1 MEHIATGCVWKNCC
15 GFGNLREEF
24 VEETW
29 IKAAKE
35 HGLGNPEGQL
45 LQVSDSSGWPRYA
58 LSLLWPSV
66 AFQHGL
72 VVECSPFWG
81 EGG

>member
-1 MEHIATGCVWKNCC
+1 MSCGAHRHGVRAKSCC

-35 HGLGNPEGQL
+35 HGLGNPEWQL
-45 LQVSDSSGWPRYA
+45 LQVADSSG
-58 LSLLWPSV
+58 
-66 AFQHGL
+66 
-72 VVECSPFWG
+72 
-81 EGG
+81 